1 MSTIVKLVQGSP
13 AWHEHRRH
21 HRNASETPAV
31 LGLSPW
37 LTPYQLWQ
45 IKTGRA
51 PQPEVTPAMAHGTQL
66 EPLARD
72 AYEKQTGYVMEPLV
86 LVDGE
91 YSASLDGIT
100 LDGQLMLEIK
110 CPKSKDSKILA
121 EAKAGRVP
129 VYIYWQMQTQLLVS
143 GAELAHLYVFDG
155 ATGIL
160 LEQRPEAA
168 AWDTL
173 QQDWDRFMA
182 LVRADQPPALTERD
196 TVIRTDA
203 AWIDAARE
211 YIAAKKLADDTAVEL
226 ESLKQRLLGLAQ
238 HRSEQG
244 GGVAVSRYWKAG
256 TIDYKKV
263 PELAG
268 VDLERYRGAERE
280 ETRVTMQK

>member
-1 MSTIVKLVQGSP
+1 MSAIVKLVQGSP

-51 PQPEVTPAMAHGTQL
+51 PQPAVTPAMAHGTQL
-66 EPLARD
+66 EPLARQ
-72 AYEKQTGYVMEPLV
+72 AYEEATGYVMEPLV

-100 LDGQLMLEIK
+100 LDGRLVLEIK

-129 VYIYWQMQTQLLVS
+129 VYVYWQMQTQLLVS
-143 GAELAHLYVFDG
+143 GAELAHLYIFDG
-155 ATGIL
+155 SSGIL
-160 LEQRPEAA
+160 LEQRPEAV

-173 QQDWDRFMA
+173 RQDWDRFME
-182 LVRADQPPALTERD
+182 LVGTDQAPALTERD

-203 AWIDAARE
+203 TWIDAARD
-211 YIAAKKLADDTAVEL
+211 YIAAKQLADDTAVEL
-226 ESLKQRLLGLAQ
+226 DALKQRLIALTL
-238 HRSEQG
+238 HCCEQG
-244 GGVAVSRYWKAG
+244 GGVSVSRYWKTG
-256 TIDYKKV
+256 SVDYKKV
-263 PELAG
+263 PQLAG
-268 VDLERYRGAERE
+268 VDLEPYRGAERE
-280 ETRVTMQK
+280 EVRVTLQK